1 MKKANGAIRGIVV
14 TAVVLTMITV
24 VLSTATYAWYRVVNR
39 AVGNSVTFH
48 ADSNNSGGGE
58 LTLTW
63 DLDVLNNFSIDFNN
77 PSNDLYP
84 MIPIKHAVVGE
95 TTYQEFVTNNFNT
108 TTQTVNSLGEY
119 VAKLTGMQIDPFLVN
134 GNAKG
139 GTQNYFY
146 LVNTNDDLAMEV
158 EVMYIYSGIL
168 SDKLRIAMFEGEDP
182 DNLVL
187 LGVMSISEEI
197 AFGAIEKNTPLNSI
211 QTMPEV
217 QRQTKEMKIT
227 IPAGGHRALA
237 LVAWLDGNK
246 MHDDNARQTTSFI
259 VKFDGY
265 IKS

>member
-1 MKKANGAIRGIVV
+1 M

-48 ADSNNSGGGE
+48 ADNNNSGGGD

-84 MIPIKHAVVGE
+84 MIPINRAVVGE
-95 TTYQEFVTNNFNT
+95 TTYNEFVNDNFNT
-108 TTQTVNSLGEY
+108 TTQTMNSLGEY
-119 VAKLTGMQIDPFLVN
+119 VAKLTGMRIDPFLVG
-134 GNAKG
+134 GNAKSG
-139 GTQNYFY
+139 VQNYFY
-146 LVNTNDDLAMEV
+146 LINTNVDFAMEV
-158 EVMYIYSGIL
+158 DVLYIYSGVL
-168 SDKLRIAMFEGEDP
+168 SDKLRIAFFEGPTKDEMK
-182 DNLVL
+182 L

-197 AFGAIEKNTPLNSI
+197 AYGAIQKNTPLTDI

-217 QRQTKEMKIT
+217 QRQTKEMTLT
-227 IPAGGHRALA
+227 IPAGGHRVIAM
-237 LVAWLDGNK
+237 VAWLDGNK

-259 VKFDGY
+259 VKFDGFLMDE
-265 IKS
+265 